1 MKKLIICL
9 CTLICVF
16 SALIGGVIFNSVEN
30 NTEENYEVSTL
41 SLPNVANDLF
51 ENRRLTSLRRE
62 LIEEGDG
69 TEKKSIYNYNTRAN
83 T

>member
-41 SLPNVANDLF
+41 SLPTVANDLI
-51 ENRRLTSLRRE
+51 EKRR
-62 LIEEGDG
+62 
-69 TEKKSIYNYNTRAN
+69 
-83 T
+83 